1 MLIHDD
7 DEFRKALIK
16 SLDRKHFTVTFSPDG
31 DDAVRLLRE
40 RRFRVIVL
48 GVDVAEGKGLASLA
62 HLRANRGTP
71 VIIIGDPN
79 PDLRNHA
86 RDADETLLKPVDPDY
101 VAERARP
108 TAPERALPRGWRSA
122 LPSGP
127 L

>member
-40 RRFRVIVL
+40 RRFRVVLL
-48 GVDVAEGKGLASLA
+48 GVDVAARKGLATLEY
-62 HLRANRGTP
+62 LRANRAALAAV
-71 VIIIGDPN
+71 VIIIGDPS

-101 VAERARP
+101 VAERAR
-108 TAPERALPRGWRSA
+108 TYCT
-122 LPSGP
+122 
-127 L
+127 